1 MTTSPPRPRLDA
13 VAAMASVSLATASK
27 VLNGHSDV
35 AAKTRERVEEAISTL
50 GYQSPSARRS
60 QQRRT
65 VEFMVDKLA
74 SPYAMEVLRGVTL
87 AAEEHDIDVVVGR
100 FRQQGDSEK
109 PPVVWIQ
116 RLVAAQRMG
125 AVVVT
130 AEVDPS
136 RYRSITESRL
146 PVVVIDPLQVTNPD
160 LVSVA
165 STNWIGGRTAAEHLI
180 GLGHTR
186 LAIVGGP
193 AQSISAAAR
202 VDGFRSACAE
212 AGIEVDPR
220 RVRQVVFDHDAAR
233 KVAETWFRSGDRPT
247 GIIASSDAQAM
258 GVLEAAR
265 VHGIQVPAELSL
277 VGYDDTYI
285 ASWSNPPLTCVRQPL
300 HDIGRVA
307 LRTLVQL
314 DRRER
319 PDSNHIELATTFVV
333 RGSTAPPPTRTT
345 TGANA

>member
-1 MTTSPPRPRLDA
+1 MTTPPPRPRLDA
-13 VAAMASVSLATASK
+13 VAERAGVSIATASK
-27 VLNGHSDV
+27 VLNGHPDV
-35 AAKTRERVEEAISTL
+35 AAKTRQRVEEAITSL

-60 QQRRT
+60 GRRRT
-65 VEFMVDKLA
+65 VEFMVDKLT

-100 FRQQGDSEK
+100 FRQHGDAEK
-109 PPVVWIQ
+109 SQVAWIQ

-136 RYRSITESRL
+136 SYRSITESRL

-165 STNWIGGRTAAEHLI
+165 STNWTGGRTATEHLI
-180 GLGHTR
+180 GLGHRR

-220 RVRQVVFDHDAAR
+220 FVRQVVFDHDAAQE
-233 KVAETWFRSGDRPT
+233 VADEWFRSADRPT
-247 GIIASSDAQAM
+247 GIIASSDTQAM
-258 GVLEAAR
+258 GVLKAAR
-265 VHGIQVPAELSL
+265 THGIQVPADLSI
-277 VGYDDTYI
+277 VGYDDTYV

-300 HDIGRVA
+300 QDIGRVA

-333 RGSTAPPPTRTT
+333 RDSTAPPPTRPT
-345 TGANA
+345 TGADT

>member
-1 MTTSPPRPRLDA
+1 MTTSPRPRLET
-13 VAAMASVSLATASK
+13 VATLAGVSIATASK
-27 VLNGHSDV
+27 VLNGHPDV
-35 AAKTRERVEEAISTL
+35 AAATRQRVEEAVASL
-50 GYQSPSARRS
+50 GYRSPSARRS

-65 VEFMVDKLA
+65 VEFMVDKLT

-100 FRQQGDSEK
+100 FQQQRDTGAAQAA
-109 PPVVWIQ
+109 WIQ
-116 RLVAAQRMG
+116 RLVAAQRIG

-136 RYRSITESRL
+136 SYRSITESRL

-165 STNWIGGRTAAEHLI
+165 STNWTGGRTATEHLI

-186 LAIVGGP
+186 LAMVGGP
-193 AQSISAAAR
+193 ARSISAAAR

-212 AGIEVDPR
+212 AGIEIDPR
-220 RVRQVVFDHDAAR
+220 HVQQVVFDHDAALA
-233 KVAETWFRSGDRPT
+233 VADEWFRSDGRPT
-247 GIIASSDAQAM
+247 GIVASSDAQAM

-265 VHGIQVPAELSL
+265 VHGIRVPADLSL
-277 VGYDDTYI
+277 VGYDDTYV
-285 ASWSNPPLTCVRQPL
+285 ASWANPPLTCVHQPL
-300 HDIGRVA
+300 QDIGRVA

-314 DRRER
+314 ERRER

-333 RGSTAPPPTRTT
+333 RDSTAPPPRPTT
-345 TGANA
+345 TGADA

>member
-1 MTTSPPRPRLDA
+1 MTTSPRPKLET
-13 VAAMASVSLATASK
+13 VAEMAGVSIATASK
-27 VLNGHSDV
+27 VLNGHADV
-35 AAKTRERVEEAISTL
+35 AAATRRRVEEAVATL
-50 GYQSPSARRS
+50 GYRSPSARRS

-65 VEFMVDKLA
+65 VEFMVDKLT

-87 AAEEHDIDVVVGR
+87 AAEEHDIDVVVAR
-100 FRQQGDSEK
+100 FRQQRGSG
-109 PPVVWIQ
+109 VAQAGWIQ
-116 RLVAAQRMG
+116 RLVAAHRMG

-136 RYRSITESRL
+136 SYRSIADSRM

-165 STNWIGGRTAAEHLI
+165 STNWTGGRTATEHLI
-180 GLGHTR
+180 GLGHRR
-186 LAIVGGP
+186 LAMVGGP

-212 AGIEVDPR
+212 AGIDVDPR
-220 RVRQVVFDHDAAR
+220 HVRQVVFDHDAALA
-233 KVAETWFRSGDRPT
+233 VADDWFRSERRPT

-265 VHGIQVPAELSL
+265 THGIRVPADLSL
-277 VGYDDTYI
+277 VGYDDTYV
-285 ASWSNPPLTCVRQPL
+285 ASWSNPPLTCVHQPL
-300 HDIGRVA
+300 QDIGRVA

-319 PDSNHIELATTFVV
+319 PDSNHIELATTLVV
-333 RGSTAPPPTRTT
+333 RDSTAPPPRPST
-345 TGANA
+345 TGDDA